1 LLAMPMREA
10 IRSGRRENFYATDN
24 SFMDHYARQMQP
36 TDVAVY
42 HALERYMDW
51 YERSTWVG
59 TAKVAEVLNV
69 HPRTVQRSLKV
80 LENLKLIRIV
90 RTTTRRDIYIL
101 PVPPRGKVGTTPLF
115 DALDIEDEDSL
126 GDSAVA
132 SATLESHASTVVSRA
147 PSAVSRHHD
156 VCDARYKEEQELLNE
171 TQEQELFNK
180 DSIKPSC
187 AESGSESEVEKGARS
202 ILKGLGLTDASF
214 SAAVAAVE
222 SQMKLT
228 TQSMHGTVNDIVTAA
243 NDAKRRLGIERQDFL
258 EDFLARKSARTIL
271 ASLDLPITNNLIYTV
286 AAALKAEVSRAGL
299 SIEKAADFIITSAMT
314 DEGKGIPIDRF
325 YFENTK
331 WRVSNGGR
339 NKAEQQFDRINRARE
354 KAIENIRAR
363 S

>member
-1 LLAMPMREA
+1 MPTREA

-36 TDVAVY
+36 IDVAVY

-69 HPRTVQRSLKV
+69 HPRTVQRSIKV

-90 RTTTRRDIYIL
+90 RTATRRDIYVL
-101 PVPPRGKVGTTPLF
+101 PVPPRGKAATTPLF
-115 DALDIEDEDSL
+115 DALDIEDAESLVDS
-126 GDSAVA
+126 GVGP
-132 SATLESHASTVVSRA
+132 ATPGSHASTAVSQTA
-147 PSAVSRHHD
+147 SAVSRHDD
-156 VCDARYKEEQELLNE
+156 VCDAPYKEEQELLNE
-171 TQEQELFNK
+171 TQKQDFSKQERLKQDFAK
-180 DSIKPSC
+180 
-187 AESGSESEVEKGARS
+187 SGPESEIDKAAKS
-202 ILKGLGLTDASF
+202 ILKGLGLTEASL

-243 NDAKRRLGIERQDFL
+243 NDAKRHRGIEREDFL
-258 EDFLARKSARTIL
+258 DDFLARKSARTIL
-271 ASLDLPITNNLIYTV
+271 ASLDLPITSNLIYTV
-286 AAALKAEVSRAGL
+286 AAALKAEVSRTGL
-299 SIEKAADFIITSAMT
+299 SAEKAADFIIAAAMT

-339 NKAEQQFDRINRARE
+339 SKAEQQFDRINRARE